1 MELKITMDDVIDSED
16 SEPGFRK
23 RIDMEI
29 SHESPYELIA
39 FELDFEICLRTIFG
53 LLISVV

>member
-1 MELKITMDDVIDSED
+1 MDDVINSED
-16 SEPGFRK
+16 SELGFRK

-39 FELDFEICLRTIFG
+39 SELDFEICLRTIFG
-53 LLISVV
+53 LLLCVV